1 MFAYPHVLTWLVVG
15 LIGGTLAG
23 RIVMRE
29 RAGFGIFYNLSLGC
43 AGAMVGGI
51 LFGVFDLFPSL
62 DKISLSLRD
71 VVAAVVGSLIL
82 LGALWVWN
90 RRKAA

>member
-1 MFAYPHVLTWLVVG
+1 MFAYQHVLTWLAVG

-23 RIVMRE
+23 RIVMRQ
-29 RAGFGIFYNLSLGC
+29 RAGFGILYNLSLGC

-82 LGALWVWN
+82 LGALWLWN
-90 RRKAA
+90 KRKAA